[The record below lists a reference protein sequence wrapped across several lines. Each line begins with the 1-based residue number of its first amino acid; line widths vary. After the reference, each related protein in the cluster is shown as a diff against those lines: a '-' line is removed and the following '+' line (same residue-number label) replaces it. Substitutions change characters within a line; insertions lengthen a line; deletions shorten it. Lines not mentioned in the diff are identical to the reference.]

1 MSNIIQMNS
10 SGALVP
16 RTMAEAMQ
24 FAEMVAHSD
33 MVPKDYKG
41 KPANV
46 LVAIQWGAELGLA
59 PLQSLQNISVINGR
73 PAVWGDAMLGMVQ
86 GSGLLQSINE
96 TIEGTGDNRV
106 AVCEIQRKG
115 YKPQVRR
122 FSVEDAKRAGLWG
135 RKNSNGSPAVWSQYP
150 ERMLQMRARAFALR
164 DVFADVL
171 KGMHIAE
178 EARDIPVEV
187 EDVTPPKPA
196 KEEPRQIE
204 APKTPAKQ
212 PVTPPAKKGPA
223 LASKGQ
229 KAQVLTA
236 MQALGWKEPDFRA
249 FLETIGVADFK
260 VMTSAQAEGALL
272 ALADLRIEK
281 VSMV

>member
-16 RTMAEAMQ
+16 RTMGEAIQ

-46 LVAIQWGAELGLA
+46 LVAIQWGAEIGLA

-96 TIEGTGDNRV
+96 TIEGNGDNRV

-115 YKPQVRR
+115 YKPQVRK
-122 FSVEDAKRAGLWG
+122 FAVTDARKANLWG
-135 RKNSNGSPAVWSQYP
+135 KQGPWSQYP
-150 ERMLQMRARAFALR
+150 ERMLQLRARAFALR

-171 KGMHIAE
+171 KGVHIAE
-178 EARDIPVEV
+178 EARDIPVDV
-187 EDVTPPKPA
+187 EDVTPPKQAKALPT

-204 APKTPAKQ
+204 APKDQLATDFQKEIIEDFCKKAKFSGKAF
-212 PVTPPAKKGPA
+212 VAELKKDF
-223 LASKGQ
+223 GQ
-229 KAQVLTA
+229 T
-236 MQALGWKEPDFRA
+236 W
-249 FLETIGVADFK
+249 ET
-260 VMTSAQAEGALL
+260 MTSMT
-272 ALADLRIEK
+272 ADLMIERLGIRIEELEGRIA
-281 VSMV
+281 